1 MNYPINWA
9 PLAPGSDIVAFG
21 QPIGDGLLVNEGIPL
36 MSGLTRMDIGASKW
50 CVTFPV
56 IWPISPMS
64 QSSTKTCNSL
74 NIANA
79 WGEAVSIIAS
89 GGKQTATDLLGA

>member
-36 MSGLTRMDIGASKW
+36 VGALTRMDIGAASW
-50 CVTFPV
+50 CITFPV

-64 QSSTKTCNSL
+64 QSSTRSCSSS
-74 NIANA
+74 NIGEA
-79 WGEAVSIIAS
+79 WGEAASVIAS
-89 GGKQTATDLLGA
+89 